1 MQITIKGAASF
12 LQLTALALAL
22 ASTFAFGIGQ
32 VFGIVSHLYIPP
44 AFFFGS
50 GSESECG
57 VVWCGLQI
65 KSSATA
71 PLMAAACEVSKII
84 P

>member
-32 VFGIVSHLYIPP
+32 VFGIVSHLYFPP
-44 AFFFGS
+44 AFFFW
-50 GSESECG
+50 E
-57 VVWCGLQI
+57 
-65 KSSATA
+65 
-71 PLMAAACEVSKII
+71 
-84 P
+84 